1 MKRIVIA
8 VASTA
13 FAAGLAWAKLPALD
27 DQAKAKAAETA
38 ARTKWSNDVANFQLC
53 KAMDRVADQYRKQVQ
68 AQGKAASAPT
78 PTQACT
84 DPGPFAFTPASEK
97 PLEASGAH
105 SPPGKAVSP
114 PSTNV
119 PQSESQPT
127 GKKP

>member
-1 MKRIVIA
+1 MKAIVIA

-13 FAAGLAWAKLPALD
+13 FAASLGWAKLPALD
-27 DQAKAKAAETA
+27 EQAKAKAAETA